1 MSFSRIKAIILQNI
15 LFIKHS
21 LEEMIDTFFWPT
33 MDLIVWGLMTVYI
46 SQMQGITTHVI
57 SFLIGGLILWNI
69 VWRAQQ
75 DMSISFLRNSW
86 SSSLINM
93 FSSPLKTSEFIIG
106 TMILGFIKIL
116 FTLALVSIIAIW
128 LYSFNI
134 FKLGIYFI
142 PFFANLIVFAWIVG
156 LVVTG
161 LIVRFGI
168 KIQAL
173 AWSLITV
180 LHPLSAVFYPVAILP
195 AALQKIALAL
205 PTAYIF
211 EGMRE
216 VLASGTA
223 SWNYVLMAVILNI
236 FYLIIASWFFGFM
249 FKKAK
254 QKGKLVR
261 IAV

>member
-1 MSFSRIKAIILQNI
+1 MSFSRIKAIIIQNI
-15 LFIKHS
+15 FFLKHS
-21 LEEMIDTFFWPT
+21 MEEMIDTFFWPV

-46 SQMQGITTHVI
+46 SQIGGVTTHIV

-75 DMSISFLRNSW
+75 DISISFLRNSW
-86 SSSLINM
+86 SRSLINL
-93 FSSPLKTSEFIIG
+93 FSSPLSASEFMIG
-106 TMILGFIKIL
+106 TMILGFIKIM
-116 FTLALVSIIAIW
+116 FTLALVSAIALW

-134 FKLGIYFI
+134 FTLGIYFI
-142 PFFANLIVFAWIVG
+142 PFFANLIVFAWIAG
-156 LVVTG
+156 LFVTG
-161 LIVRFGI
+161 LIVRFGL

-173 AWSLITV
+173 AWSLIAV

-195 AALQKIALAL
+195 ETLQKIALAL

-261 IAV
+261 IDV